1 VTSAAIA
8 TPARPTKYLNRV
20 LAVLIAGAG
29 VVLLVTEAHIRL
41 FEARVAA
48 EIMRLTSIGGHA
60 QAVGSSVVF
69 PHQQHW
75 IGFTIATSCTA
86 ALLIAPFFLIGAGL
100 VLTGR
105 IPIRSALIALV
116 AITVIV
122 WFVNQLR
129 LLLIGASMQLW
140 GLKSGYSRSHVLAG
154 GVVSTIGV
162 AIGIA
167 VFLALVL
174 HNQTVRRN
182 PES

>member
-1 VTSAAIA
+1 MTTAAVVG
-8 TPARPTKYLNRV
+8 PARPTKYLNRV
-20 LAVLIAGAG
+20 LAVLIAAAG

-41 FEARVAA
+41 FEAKVAA
-48 EIMRLTSIGGHA
+48 EIMRLTSIGNHA

-86 ALLIAPFFLIGAGL
+86 ALLIAPFFLIGAAL
-100 VLTGR
+100 VLSGR
-105 IPIRSALIALV
+105 IPIPSALLALV

-140 GLKSGYSRSHVLAG
+140 GFKSGYSRSHILAG
-154 GVVSTIGV
+154 GVVSTLGV

-174 HNQTVRRN
+174 HSQTDRHHTK
-182 PES
+182 P